1 MQTLTGPPLIETKLR
16 PPDRRAG
23 FVPRPDLVARLE
35 AEVAAHRLTVVSAA
49 AGWGKTTLVA
59 RLAGG
64 ARTRPGLGGARRLA
78 DNDPAR
84 FWRYVAEAL
93 GRAGIALDAQA
104 VGALSGADA
113 TREAGLTEL
122 INAVAEAEGADGAG
136 ARRLPRCRRALDRTR
151 RWRSWCRACRTA
163 CGWW

>member
-1 MQTLTGPPLIETKLR
+1 MQTLAGPPLIETKLR

-35 AEVAAHRLTVVSAA
+35 TEVAAHRLTVVGAA
-49 AGWGKTTLVA
+49 AGWGKTTLVVDW
-59 RLAGG
+59 LA
-64 ARTRPGLGGARRLA
+64 AQDDPVAWVALDDS

-84 FWRYVAEAL
+84 FWRYVSEAL

-113 TREAGLTEL
+113 TREVGLTEL
-122 INAVAEAEGADGAG
+122 INAVAGAAPRTPATRRSS
-136 ARRLPRCRRALDRTR
+136 ARRPRGGRRAPGSSAAPRPPPR
-151 RWRSWCRACRTA
+151 
-163 CGWW
+163 